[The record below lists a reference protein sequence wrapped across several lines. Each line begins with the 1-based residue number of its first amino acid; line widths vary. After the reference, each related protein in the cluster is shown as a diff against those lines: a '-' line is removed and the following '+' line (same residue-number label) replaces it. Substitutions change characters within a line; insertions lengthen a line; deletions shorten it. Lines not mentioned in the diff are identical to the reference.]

1 VPRASA
7 PNRSWPVAEG
17 AGLLLA
23 GASVRALAL
32 SACGGRLAR
41 RLFPGGIQALDY
53 FGDWDLLRLPVH
65 GVSLRRDLGRP
76 RTVAALLRAA
86 LELPWTCVAYAG
98 GVENRPTLLEA
109 VERLARERGGLVLGN
124 GAGAVRAVRDPATF
138 FGFLRRAG
146 IPHADTRSP
155 TEAAPRR
162 PGGFWK
168 PRRSGGGGGLRPAAP
183 GEPRP
188 RGFFFQERLRGTPA
202 SVGFLA
208 DGRRALLLGASRQIV
223 GFRRLGGRGYRYGG
237 SIAGPAAA
245 ILGGENLAILAEAAT
260 SITARFGLRGLNGL
274 DVILTPDGRA
284 RVIEINP
291 RYTASMELLEAL
303 AGRNL
308 FDLHLRAV
316 RGSLPVRGNLPVRE
330 SRGAV
335 AGRRPPRE
343 APPSGAPPPA
353 GVFLAKGILYAG
365 RALVGARPEALAAL
379 GCRDIPVPGEPIGE
393 GEPVLTVFATG
404 ATPEACRD
412 ELGRRADE
420 ARRLLATRAAAA
432 AACAKMPAKRAIHR
446 QSERRS
452 APGRAGGMIRDGNF

>member
-1 VPRASA
+1 MAR
-7 PNRSWPVAEG
+7 
-17 AGLLLA
+17 
-23 GASVRALAL
+23 

-41 RLFPGGIQALDY
+41 RLFPGGILALDY
-53 FGDWDLLRLPVH
+53 FGDWDLLRLPVY
-65 GVSLRRDLGRP
+65 GLSLRRDLGGP
-76 RTVAALLRAA
+76 RSIAALLRAA
-86 LELPWTCVAYAG
+86 LDLPWTCVAYAG
-98 GVENRPTLLEA
+98 GVENRPALLEA
-109 VERLARERGGLVLGN
+109 VERLALERGGIVLGN
-124 GAGAVRAVRDPATF
+124 DAGAVRAVRDPATF

-146 IPHADTRSP
+146 IPHADTRGAMA
-155 TEAAPRR
+155 AAPRR
-162 PGGFWK
+162 PAGFWK

-183 GEPRP
+183 GETRP

-208 DGRRALLLGASRQIV
+208 DGRRAFLLGASEQIV

-308 FDLHLRAV
+308 FDLHLRAALG
-316 RGSLPVRGNLPVRE
+316 RLPVRTSSGTM
-330 SRGAV
+330 AD
-335 AGRRPPRE
+335 RRPRRV
-343 APPSGAPPPA
+343 APPPA
-353 GVFLAKGILYAG
+353 VAFLAKGILYAG
-365 RALVGARPEALAAL
+365 RPLRGARPEALAAL
-379 GCRDIPVPGEPIGE
+379 GCRDIPVPGDLIGPD
-393 GEPVLTVFATG
+393 EPVLTVFAAA
-404 ATPEACRD
+404 ATPGACRD

-420 ARRLLATRAAAA
+420 ARRLLATRAGAA

-446 QSERRS
+446 QFERRS
-452 APGRAGGMIRDGNF
+452 APGRAGGMIRDGNL